1 MRLRPSSI
9 AFAFALVVSHPAFAA
24 KDADLKPLS
33 AKPGKVMAEDA
44 FGTAE
49 LANTWTV
56 AKGTATVKDS
66 ALSLAFKEED
76 HHPAVLMLG
85 VPNHNSIIKFSFK
98 MEDAT
103 KGFALS
109 YNSATG
115 HLFRVLVTGEGL
127 SVVKDAEKEK
137 GAKPKGKGK
146 AKSAS
151 EPIKTAAAAPAAEKG
166 EAKPKARGRADNGIA
181 KAEGKIAAGEWH
193 TMLVEVQGTKV
204 TVQTDTGLKAE
215 GSHPE
220 LDVDKNGYRFVTA
233 ASLSLD
239 DVKAWSVE

>member
-1 MRLRPSSI
+1 MRIRPSSL
-9 AFAFALVVSHPAFAA
+9 AFALALTVSLPVFAA

-33 AKPGKVMAEDA
+33 AKPGKILAEDA
-44 FGTAE
+44 FGSAE
-49 LANTWTV
+49 LAKTWTV
-56 AKGTATVKDS
+56 AKGTATVKDG

-85 VPNHNSIIKFSFK
+85 APNHNSIIKFSFK

-115 HLFRVLVTGEGL
+115 HLFRILVDGEGL
-127 SVVKDAEKEK
+127 SVVKDVEKEK
-137 GAKPKGKGK
+137 GEKPKGKGK
-146 AKSAS
+146 AKS
-151 EPIKTAAAAPAAEKG
+151 EPTKTAAAAPAP
-166 EAKPKARGRADNGIA
+166 EAKKPKAKGAAANGIA

-233 ASLSLD
+233 ASISID